1 LSFLNGSIRNPNY
14 RGNPIPLLSSW
25 KNKNLDSRL
34 KILGMT
40 NENHKGVSPPYNPK
54 KLKNKNIKKQILLGE
69 EKRLSSGKRPSITPQ
84 SYRLLEDMKGLW
96 YRVSLI
102 SR

>member
-1 LSFLNGSIRNPNY
+1 MVLSGIRTI
-14 RGNPIPLLSSW
+14 GGEKLPLSPPW

-34 KILGMT
+34 KISGMT
-40 NENHKGVSPPYNPK
+40 NENCKGVSPPYNPK
-54 KLKNKNIKKQILLGE
+54 KLKNKNIKNKYYWE
-69 EKRLSSGKRPSITPQ
+69 RKNVSPSGKRPPITPK
-84 SYRLLEDMKGLW
+84 SYKLLEDMKGLW